1 MFPIVLPMLQVR
13 DGRRDLNGNKA
24 GGKSCGSFC
33 GSRVVNT
40 RPWREMKGFTA
51 EAQDLGEG
59 DAKSNMPPLD
69 WRGRGDVM
77 RLGTLVG
84 PRGRGPWAKPWEGV
98 EVPERFVGQE
108 GGLCLAASSPGRRE
122 PLGRKPCVVL
132 PAGPGLKCLRLVP
145 CASARGR
152 RSRAASD
159 RAMPARERAAA

>member
-1 MFPIVLPMLQVR
+1 
-13 DGRRDLNGNKA
+13 
-24 GGKSCGSFC
+24 
-33 GSRVVNT
+33 
-40 RPWREMKGFTA
+40 MKGFTA

-159 RAMPARERAAA
+159 RALPARERAAA